1 MTAVGATLRGRAAA
15 ESLMVDEC
23 AVSRPGEPFTDPES
37 GVVSPSSVPVYSGA
51 CKVQAAGAQ
60 SANPVAGGHLFSTL
74 DSRVDFPV
82 EAGPFQVDDVVTI
95 TASLLDPLQVGRVFR
110 VTEVLRKS
118 FATAQRCRV
127 EEVTA

>member
-1 MTAVGATLRGRAAA
+1 
-15 ESLMVDEC
+15 MVDSC
-23 AVSRPGEPFTDPES
+23 AVSRPGDPFTDPET
-37 GVVSPSSVPVYSGA
+37 GVVAPSSVPVYSGA

-60 SANPVAGGHLFSTL
+60 GGNPVAGGHLFSTL

-82 EAGPFQVDDVVTI
+82 EAGPFQVDDVVTV
-95 TASLLDPLQVGRVFR
+95 TASLLDPFSSGRVFR

-118 FATAQRCRV
+118 FATAQRCKV